1 MKKYYSLSEL
11 LVDYR
16 KHRQLT
22 QIDFAAML
30 DVDVRTVIRWEK
42 NESLIKADKERI
54 LIENMGI
61 PHQVVRNLNTEQPIP
76 VYFDF
81 KRWLY
86 SLTLLSSV
94 VKSAKE
100 FKTDEELHTTR
111 IVSLTDDKD
120 FDFIT
125 YIQQN
130 QKNCNPLSRDVIKT
144 ATRLLPGLN
153 FVIRDQSGY
162 HGGHVSILPLKYEVY
177 EKIRDQKMLENQ
189 LTTNDLARHNDEDTP
204 VFYFYSIYSNSL
216 DNTYYLINKMLF
228 YFKKR
233 EELKNYILAGVTFQN
248 LKVDHFRQMGF
259 QVIWEKNVD
268 GHPDHH
274 ATFLSGNFNRFFSN
288 EIEFF

>member
-1 MKKYYSLSEL
+1 MKKYFSLSEL

-16 KHRQLT
+16 KHRKLT

-111 IVSLTDDKD
+111 IETLADDKD

-125 YIQQN
+125 YIQRN

-144 ATRLLPGLN
+144 AARLLPDLN

-177 EKIRDQKMLENQ
+177 KQIRDQKMLENQ
-189 LTTNDLARHNDEDTP
+189 ITTNDLSRHYDEENP

-248 LKVDHFRQMGF
+248 LKVGHFQQMGF

-268 GHPDHH
+268 GHPDHV

-288 EIEFF
+288 ETEFF